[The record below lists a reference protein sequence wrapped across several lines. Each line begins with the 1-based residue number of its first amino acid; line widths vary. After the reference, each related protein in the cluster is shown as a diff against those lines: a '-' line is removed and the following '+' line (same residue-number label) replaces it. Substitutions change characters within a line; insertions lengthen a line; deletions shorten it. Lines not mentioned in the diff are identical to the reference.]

1 MKQKYYP
8 PEYQKEQFH
17 CILCGVFA
25 SQTWLHLKIHR
36 GYHNPDIDTNF
47 KGSYCSHCKEFSF
60 WYDGKMVIPSE
71 SPIEPPH
78 QDLPKDC
85 VSDYLE
91 ARDIFSK
98 SPRASVALLRLCIQK
113 MMSHLGG
120 KGKNINQDIGKLV
133 DEGLPSTIQK
143 ALDVCR
149 VVGNNAVH
157 PGEINLKDSTKI
169 AQQLFSLINFII
181 EDRITKPKEIDSLYF
196 NLPESNKNAIEKRDK
211 K

>member
-1 MKQKYYP
+1 MTQKYYP
-8 PEYQKEQFH
+8 PEYKKEQFH

-25 SQTWLHLKIHR
+25 SQTWMHLKIKQVNN
-36 GYHNPDIDTNF
+36 YHYTDTNF
-47 KGSYCSHCKEFSF
+47 EGSHCSHCQEFSF
-60 WYDGKMVIPSE
+60 WYDEKMIIPSE
-71 SPIEPPH
+71 TPIESPH
-78 QDLPKDC
+78 QDLPQDC

-113 MMSHLGG
+113 IMPHLGG

-133 DEGLPSTIQK
+133 DDGLSSIIQK

-157 PGEINLKDSTKI
+157 PGEINLEDSPKI

-181 EDRITKPKEIDSLYF
+181 EDRITKPKEIENLYSS
-196 NLPESNKNAIEKRDK
+196 LPEDSKNAIKKRDK